1 MGKAFSHSHLVK
13 TCVLLSSR
21 EFSFFPSFQKE
32 IEREMEM
39 EMEMEMEI
47 KMEKEKVH
55 RMKKNV
61 KVPRLILY
69 GGRVGDN

>member
-1 MGKAFSHSHLVK
+1 
-13 TCVLLSSR
+13 VLLSSR

-32 IEREMEM
+32 IERER
-39 EMEMEMEI
+39 EMEMEI